1 MEEKVNKLEV
11 DLQTVKESAFN
22 IKGIAKK
29 ANEKL
34 KQSIAENQKK
44 VAEREL
50 KVKERKAKAKQEVK
64 EKKEKLQKSIDAY
77 LVENNATATA
87 AQRKAEDAEAYA
99 SACINHAF
107 EVVKEAQLAVQGAI
121 LAEEHAMQM
130 K

>member
-1 MEEKVNKLEV
+1 MEEKVDELAV
-11 DLQTVKESAFN
+11 DLQTVKERAFN
-22 IKGIAKK
+22 IKGLAKK

-44 VAEREL
+44 VAERDR

-64 EKKEKLQKSIDAY
+64 EKKEKLQMSIDGY
-77 LVENNATATA
+77 LVENSATA
-87 AQRKAEDAEAYA
+87 AHRKAEDAEAYA

-107 EVVKEAQLAVQGAI
+107 EVVEEAQLAVQNAI
-121 LAEEHAMQM
+121 LAKEHARQM